1 MLYIFIQIYHC
12 GLGRWW
18 WWWWKEEG
26 KHGHEN
32 ASEMWRCNATWG
44 RGFHQT
50 MHLHYVAKDTH
61 SKLTLPILLLIK
73 VAKSV
78 VAKKSLFMVAT
89 WLQMGEAKASPWR
102 LKGCLK
108 FGNLWS
114 KLWLGPLPWVQA
126 QTWNF
131 VKNLHDRIFRK
142 CKPCNFVIATS
153 LKIISWRKADLH
165 LSSALN
171 NNFKEKD

>member
-1 MLYIFIQIYHC
+1 MLYIFIPIYHC

-18 WWWWKEEG
+18 WWWWQEEG
-26 KHGHEN
+26 KHGHVN

-126 QTWNF
+126 QTWNLSKTYTTGF
-131 VKNLHDRIFRK
+131 SVNVSHVISSSPQVSRSFLGE
-142 CKPCNFVIATS
+142 KPVSICQV
-153 LKIISWRKADLH
+153 H
-165 LSSALN
+165 
-171 NNFKEKD
+171 